1 MDTAAAA
8 FDFIF
13 VKAPPPPA
21 PETRDAARP
30 ADDDGTDVTP
40 ESVPFKEKPP

>member
-13 VKAPPPPA
+13 VKAPQPPA
-21 PETRDAARP
+21 PEARDPEVP
-30 ADDDGTDVTP
+30 ADDNGPHVTP
-40 ESVPFKEKPP
+40 DSVPFKEKPP